1 MKTHIKKVIQNL
13 SIFSILALS
22 CFAFPSFGHN
32 TEPRNIQNKLI
43 PGKQL
48 TLVIT
53 KMTTLEEL
61 QNIKEQMEANGL
73 GFDYSN
79 VVYNDKNEIIAITIR
94 YKDGNNNS
102 GNYSVS
108 SEHPIND
115 IVIVSE
121 GGRISIKSAGS
132 SNQAFISQGSGKRDL
147 DDSNKNYNDQR
158 RAMEERRAQM
168 KKEMAERRAEMKM
181 RMQNRRDSLNKANGA
196 ITKSTMDFKG
206 SPNVINKNTTDLELL
221 ELQKSYDAADI
232 SFKYN
237 NLERN
242 DKNEITHISITI
254 DNRNGSVSTST
265 FGNGKEGIKNITL
278 AVDKQYTIMKS
289 AE

>member
-1 MKTHIKKVIQNL
+1 MQKRICCIFVAIPQNFTVPHGSHFLLHGTFFNLDILMKTHIKKVIQNL
-13 SIFSILALS
+13 SIFSILVLS

-108 SEHPIND
+108 SEH
-115 IVIVSE
+115 
-121 GGRISIKSAGS
+121 
-132 SNQAFISQGSGKRDL
+132 
-147 DDSNKNYNDQR
+147 
-158 RAMEERRAQM
+158 
-168 KKEMAERRAEMKM
+168 
-181 RMQNRRDSLNKANGA
+181 
-196 ITKSTMDFKG
+196 
-206 SPNVINKNTTDLELL
+206 
-221 ELQKSYDAADI
+221 
-232 SFKYN
+232 
-237 NLERN
+237 
-242 DKNEITHISITI
+242 
-254 DNRNGSVSTST
+254 
-265 FGNGKEGIKNITL
+265 
-278 AVDKQYTIMKS
+278 
-289 AE
+289 